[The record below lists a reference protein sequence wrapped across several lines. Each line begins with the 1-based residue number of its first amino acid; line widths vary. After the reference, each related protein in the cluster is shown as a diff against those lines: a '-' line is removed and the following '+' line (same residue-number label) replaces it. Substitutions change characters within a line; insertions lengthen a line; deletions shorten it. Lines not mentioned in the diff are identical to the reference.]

1 MGSAPARSVAV
12 AVELLRPGLYVRAL
26 DRPWIETPFVFQGF
40 RIADQ
45 AEIEALR
52 TWCRHVYIDLGR
64 SDSAEAERVLAAT
77 RRTQA
82 AGQAGTATADGA
94 AAGTPRAEQAA
105 ESPLFMSQPYPERAR
120 FRPRVQQ
127 AARQRIEVSRAV
139 TEILEHIEHDRL
151 EDLSGA
157 DRAVR
162 RMQRLVTDDPT
173 ASLWLL
179 RMRAHGTYTTL
190 HAVNACVLALAFG
203 DYLGIEGEALEHLG
217 LGALLMDVGRVTLPK
232 DLLARPRALS
242 ATERAF
248 VQRHVAAG
256 VRLLGDAG
264 LPSDALDI
272 VRMHHE
278 RVDGQGYPRGVA
290 GDRIPWPALIAG
302 LVDSYD
308 AMLRRRPWR
317 EAHEPAEAVRQ
328 LYEQADSS
336 FGRDLVES
344 FIRYLGAYPVGSLVE
359 LDNQSIGVVVGSR
372 PGAGLWPTVLLLRTP
387 DRQPYRKRL
396 LLNLAAVDRGDARVP
411 ARSIR
416 RTLTPREANVDVGK
430 VVAREFGMAEGW

>member
-45 AEIEALR
+45 AEIDALR
-52 TWCRHVYIDLGR
+52 AWCRYVYVDLGR
-64 SDSAEAERVLAAT
+64 SDAAEAERVLAAS
-77 RRTQA
+77 RR
-82 AGQAGTATADGA
+82 AGTVAGA
-94 AAGTPRAEQAA
+94 ADRGSDALAASARRVEQGAG
-105 ESPLFMSQPYPERAR
+105 SPLFVSQPYADRAR

-139 TEILEHIEHDRL
+139 NEILAHVEKDRL
-151 EDLSGA
+151 ENLSGA

-162 RMQRLVTDDPT
+162 RLQRLVSDDPT

-179 RMRAHGTYTTL
+179 RMRAHGSYTTL

-203 DYLGIEGEALEHLG
+203 DYLGIEGEPLEHLG

-232 DLLARPRALS
+232 ELLAKPRALS

-248 VQRHVAAG
+248 VQRHVTAG
-256 VRLLGDAG
+256 VRLLGNAG
-264 LPSDALDI
+264 LASDALDI

-278 RVDGQGYPRGVA
+278 RVNGEGYPRGVA
-290 GDRIPWPALIAG
+290 GDRIPWTALIAG

-317 EAHEPAEAVRQ
+317 EAHEPADAVRQ
-328 LYEQADSS
+328 LYEQADDT

-359 LDNQSIGVVVGSR
+359 LDNQSIAVVVGSR

-396 LLNLAAVDRGDARVP
+396 LLNLAAVDRDDARIP